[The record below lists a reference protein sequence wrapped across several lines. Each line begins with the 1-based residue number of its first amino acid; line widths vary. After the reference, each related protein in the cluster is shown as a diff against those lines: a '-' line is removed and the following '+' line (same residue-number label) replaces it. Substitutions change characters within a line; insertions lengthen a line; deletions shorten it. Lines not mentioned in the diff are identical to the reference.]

1 MRRSSRSQAAKKR
14 KVTSDFVTGELLG
27 LSSDSDDGGGD
38 TAAWKPEPELVAAP
52 RRARAAA
59 PRAAPGVA
67 AEYAPGMLEAQDGR
81 LRGAGR
87 GGSIP
92 FAQERQRLQSNVA
105 ASRARAAAARSD
117 SSDVPVIE
125 VLPLGAGCDVGRSCI
140 LLRIG
145 ACTVMLD
152 CGVHL
157 GHRDERRFPDW
168 RAVVDP
174 ADVACVIITHYH
186 LDHCGALPM
195 WCERTAYDGPIYAT
209 APTRDMLPVLL
220 HDYRALMGRTEA
232 DAPYSAVEVDACV
245 RKVTPVALHQV
256 VRCAARR
263 RRRGGRTGAA
273 AADEHAEKEAG
284 PATTLERDAKAEGDD
299 SGSAPCVTIKAYYA
313 GHTLG
318 AAMFLISVGEVSVL
332 YTGDFT
338 MESNHVLRS
347 AWVDACR
354 PTLVITEST
363 LACMVHEV
371 PRRALE
377 RQILCTV
384 RSAVSLS

>member
-14 KVTSDFVTGELLG
+14 KVTGDFVTGELLG
-27 LSSDSDDGGGD
+27 LSSDSDDGSGD
-38 TAAWKPEPELVAAP
+38 TAAWKPEPEAAAAPP
-52 RRARAAA
+52 RRAARAAPPRAAA
-59 PRAAPGVA
+59 AADVSDA
-67 AEYAPGMLEAQDGR
+67 LEYAPGILEAQDGR
-81 LRGAGR
+81 LRGIGR

-105 ASRARAAAARSD
+105 VSRARAAAARGD

-174 ADVACVIITHYH
+174 ADVACVIVTHYH

-195 WCERTAYDGPIYAT
+195 WCERTGYDGPIYAT

-220 HDYRALMGRTEA
+220 HDYRALMGRAEA
-232 DAPYSAVEVDACV
+232 DAPYSAAEVDACV
-245 RKVTPVALHQV
+245 RKVTPLALHQV

-263 RRRGGRTGAA
+263 RREGGAGVAA
-273 AADEHAEKEAG
+273 AAAARAADHERKSKATAG
-284 PATTLERDAKAEGDD
+284 GETKSEG
-299 SGSAPCVTIKAYYA
+299 GPFVTVKPYYA

-318 AAMFLISVGEVSVL
+318 AGE
-332 YTGDFT
+332 
-338 MESNHVLRS
+338 ESSFIYRY
-347 AWVDACR
+347 
-354 PTLVITEST
+354 
-363 LACMVHEV
+363 
-371 PRRALE
+371 
-377 RQILCTV
+377 ILCE
-384 RSAVSLS
+384 SCSQI